1 MPMIHISLSHTPD
14 QWSFPVKV
22 KFHSEVPKP
31 FILHVPAENNSVE
44 ACTKTHMAREDQGTI
59 RLSERLSNS
68 IGRPGPSSTPSIGHI
83 TSTYAVVR
91 SDLIQLKNGEDI
103 GATYASFVSISCVN
117 MLHLQAIPIH
127 LLLAHLNVLWLEG
140 ADHWQYNRFH
150 KSGRWTRLCLDSFIL
165 CTRANG
171 RPRRA
176 MGCARET
183 VSGLSEKILGIS
195 YTCLYLV
202 EMNRWDAVDVRQPA
216 VSGIKDCGRFIWG
229 VLSVA

>member
-1 MPMIHISLSHTPD
+1 VVLHCGG
-14 QWSFPVKV
+14 
-22 KFHSEVPKP
+22 EVPFRSAQTVHSARP
-31 FILHVPAENNSVE
+31 RGEQLCRSLHEDAHGTRGSRYHTFIGTVVQVHRSPRSSFHIVDRGCYVHIYCN
-44 ACTKTHMAREDQGTI
+44 KTRFNPIQKRRRHRGDLRVICEHQLRQPVT
-59 RLSERLSNS
+59 
-68 IGRPGPSSTPSIGHI
+68 PPSHPHSSSP
-83 TSTYAVVR
+83 R
-91 SDLIQLKNGEDI
+91 
-103 GATYASFVSISCVN
+103 
-117 MLHLQAIPIH
+117 
-127 LLLAHLNVLWLEG
+127 VLRLEG